1 MKIKPENKDKIAVLM
16 GLKKIETTKETYHTN
31 DRNIR
36 ACYPNKSEDE
46 IQKIIQSIINENL
59 HRSAI

>member
-1 MKIKPENKDKIAVLM
+1 MKIKPEDKDKIAVLM

-46 IQKIIQSIINENL
+46 IQKLIFNNL
-59 HRSAI
+59 KNNPEYNK